1 LGYFVRKLGNDVVI
15 TDVDMILYIF
25 KFEICY
31 CGLLATMW
39 IFVWMLQIFEHV
51 DQLMLRWLGK
61 QMVGTINYDYVFVVM
76 GVSE

>member
-76 GVSE
+76 GR